1 MGNFVGTMSL
11 PQRKISDESKPT
23 MEIKK
28 QTSRELFFQGKPP
41 DPIVVAISK
50 ALDDPDTSPLS
61 IKNRKSFQQVITI

>member
-23 MEIKK
+23 MEIERQK
-28 QTSRELFFQGKPP
+28 SRELFFKGKP
-41 DPIVVAISK
+41 DPIVIAITK

-61 IKNRKSFQQVITI
+61 IKNRKSFPEVITI